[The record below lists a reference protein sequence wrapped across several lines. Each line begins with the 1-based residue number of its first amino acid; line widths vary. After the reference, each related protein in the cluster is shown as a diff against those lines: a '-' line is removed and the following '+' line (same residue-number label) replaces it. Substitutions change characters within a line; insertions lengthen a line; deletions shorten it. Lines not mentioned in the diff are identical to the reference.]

1 MGRLSQARGDSKCV
15 MDGAAAAQLLRDL
28 QPVIEAS
35 SSRPGSTGKRKSHNR
50 GGRSSHRRQEKKR
63 QLAREASMVAS
74 AAAAG
79 AAETFGWFASP
90 ASALSGAPLS
100 AAPTDV
106 LPVGWWSVGD
116 RRADARGLNVSA
128 CLPLEPEEEGTRVG
142 KSVE

>member
-1 MGRLSQARGDSKCV
+1 MA
-15 MDGAAAAQLLRDL
+15 GAAAAQLLRDL

-50 GGRSSHRRQEKKR
+50 GGRSSHRWQAKR
-63 QLAREASMVAS
+63 RFAREASMDAS
-74 AAAAG
+74 AAAEG

-100 AAPTDV
+100 AAPTDE

-142 KSVE
+142 KSVQ